1 MKNQNLINMQIKQNL
16 LLLLIGVLSVM
27 TINAQDEPI
36 RVETDLVTVN
46 VALTDKQ
53 GKPVKGLR
61 QEQFE
66 VFDNKLKQQISHF
79 SAEDASVSFGIVYD
93 MHPTTVERTTAVLD
107 SLRAFTKNLGA
118 DDRFF
123 IVAFNERGNLNLDFI
138 PTVEQIQNNLK
149 RSEPTSL
156 YDAIYLAAD
165 KLRASKNLKR
175 ALLVISDSADHNS
188 RHSFSDLSK
197 QLKTLDVQIYALVF
211 DEAEMWTYSDVT
223 PGSSNR
229 RRRISGDASRLDRV
243 ALEELTM
250 KSGGTAHFPATESG
264 QNLYRIYRQIASEM
278 REFYTLSFYPVD
290 AADGKWH
297 ELRIG
302 LRSVE
307 GSKRFALTYRQ
318 GYQSP
323 PIRRVKN

>member
-1 MKNQNLINMQIKQNL
+1 MKNQNLINMQIKQKL
-16 LLLLIGVLSVM
+16 LLLLIGMLFVLTV
-27 TINAQDEPI
+27 NAQDELI

-46 VALTDKQ
+46 IALTDKQ

-66 VFDNKLKQQISHF
+66 VFDNKTKQRISHF
-79 SAEDASVSFGIVYD
+79 SAEDASVSYGIVYD
-93 MHPTTVERTTAVLD
+93 MHPTTEERTTAVLD

-123 IVAFNERGNLNLDFI
+123 IVAFNESGNLNLDFI

-156 YDAIYLAAD
+156 YDAIYLAAN
-165 KLRASKNLKR
+165 KLRESKNPKR

-188 RHSFSDLSK
+188 RHNFSDLSK
-197 QLKTLDVQIYALVF
+197 QLKTLDAQIYALVF
-211 DEAEMWTYSDVT
+211 DKTEMWGYSDIT
-223 PGSSNR
+223 RGGER
-229 RRRISGDASRLDRV
+229 RRRISTDASRLDRA
-243 ALEELTM
+243 ALGELTL

-278 REFYTLSFYPVD
+278 REFYTLGFYPID

-297 ELRIG
+297 DLRIG
-302 LRSVE
+302 LRVVE

-323 PIRRVKN
+323 PVRRVKN

>member
-1 MKNQNLINMQIKQNL
+1 MPACRI
-16 LLLLIGVLSVM
+16 
-27 TINAQDEPI
+27 
-36 RVETDLVTVN
+36 
-46 VALTDKQ
+46 ALCC
-53 GKPVKGLR
+53 
-61 QEQFE
+61 
-66 VFDNKLKQQISHF
+66 
-79 SAEDASVSFGIVYD
+79 
-93 MHPTTVERTTAVLD
+93 
-107 SLRAFTKNLGA
+107 
-118 DDRFF
+118 
-123 IVAFNERGNLNLDFI
+123 
-138 PTVEQIQNNLK
+138 
-149 RSEPTSL
+149 
-156 YDAIYLAAD
+156 
-165 KLRASKNLKR
+165 
-175 ALLVISDSADHNS
+175 NS

-223 PGSSNR
+223 PGGSNR

-264 QNLYRIYRQIASEM
+264 QNLYRIYNQIASEM

-290 AADGKWH
+290 TADGKWH

-323 PIRRVKN
+323 PIRQVKN

>member
-1 MKNQNLINMQIKQNL
+1 MQTKQKL
-16 LLLLIGVLSVM
+16 LLILIGVLFVV
-27 TINAQDEPI
+27 TVNAQDEPI

-66 VFDNKLKQQISHF
+66 VFDNKTKQQISHF
-79 SAEDASVSFGIVYD
+79 SAEDASVSYGIVYD
-93 MHPTTVERTTAVLD
+93 MHPTTIERTTAVLE

-118 DDRFF
+118 GDRFF
-123 IVAFNERGNLNLDFI
+123 IIAFNERGNLNLDFI
-138 PTVEQIQNNLK
+138 PTIEQIQNSLK

-156 YDAIYLAAD
+156 YDAIYLAAN
-165 KLRASKNLKR
+165 KLREGKNLKR
-175 ALLVISDSADHNS
+175 TLLVISDSADHHS
-188 RHSFSDLSK
+188 RHGFSDLSK
-197 QLKTLDVQIYALVF
+197 QLKTFDVQIYAVIF
-211 DEAEMWTYSDVT
+211 DEAEMWSYSDIT
-223 PGSSNR
+223 RGSGER
-229 RRRISGDASRLDRV
+229 RRRVSNDASRLDRA
-243 ALEELTM
+243 ALQELTL
-250 KSGGTAHFPATESG
+250 KSGGTSQYPATENG
-264 QNLYRIYRQIASEM
+264 LELYKIYNQIAAEM
-278 REFYTLSFYPVD
+278 REFYTLSFYPNET
-290 AADGKWH
+290 ADGKWH

-307 GSKRFALTYRQ
+307 GSKRFTLTYRQ